1 MKISKIFYI
10 LICVLGVIG
19 WGVYFYPRFLNYPKR
34 VDTFLATL
42 GNSASLLAVNDD
54 REKAYP
60 LVAYSEN
67 GVIKIY
73 DLYKRKLIGELV
85 TGGVVVQALPC
96 YSVWNTSYVL
106 NGKKVAPCNSNVI
119 VFASYSPGTQVDM
132 GAVYIL
138 QIDENGNGR
147 FYKDSEGVILI
158 DTDENNMSEQ
168 IASFICDSDVQR
180 MKYSVQGRVDI
191 TNQTVGKYLTD
202 NQIEKKNIYKIYKN
216 QVLFYQ
222 KTWDSSLYCYSAILD
237 REVTYPDCH
246 NVFTQGDIYLFY
258 SKSPDSGGR
267 ELVMVNP
274 LTLHSVTLAQGQSVS
289 HGVLDSY
296 ITVKCYDLSERYFTF
311 EGEEIKDID
320 AYTAKQAIDEA
331 SSLINGFLGFFN

>member
-1 MKISKIFYI
+1 MKISKISYI

-42 GNSASLLAVNDD
+42 GNSASLLAVNDE

-96 YSVWNTSYVL
+96 FSVWNTNYVL

-119 VFASYSPGTQVDM
+119 VFASYYPGTHVDM

-138 QIDENGNGR
+138 QIDENGNSR

-168 IASFICDSDVQR
+168 ITSFICDSGVQR
-180 MKYSVQGRVDI
+180 MRYSVQGRVDI
-191 TNQTVGKYLTD
+191 TNRTVGKYLTD

-222 KTWDSSLYCYSAILD
+222 KAWDSSLYCYSAILD

-274 LTLHSVTLAQGQSVS
+274 LTLHSVTLARGQSVS
-289 HGVLDSY
+289 HGVLNDY

-311 EGEEIKDID
+311 EGEEINDIN

-331 SSLINGFLGFFN
+331 SSLINGFLGF

>member
-1 MKISKIFYI
+1 MKKLKIVAYMA
-10 LICVLGVIG
+10 ICVFGVFGCGSIDYSERAEQF
-19 WGVYFYPRFLNYPKR
+19 V
-34 VDTFLATL
+34 ATL
-42 GNSASLLAVNDD
+42 NNSACLLAVNDNP
-54 REKAYP
+54 EKAYP

-96 YSVWNTSYVL
+96 FSVWNTNYVL

-119 VFASYSPGTQVDM
+119 VFASYYPGTHVDM

-168 IASFICDSDVQR
+168 ITSFICDSDVQR
-180 MKYSVQGRVDI
+180 IKYSVQGRVDI
-191 TNQTVGKYLTD
+191 TNQTVEKYLTD
-202 NQIEKKNIYKIYKN
+202 NQIEKNNIYKIYNKN

-246 NVFTQGDIYLFY
+246 DVFTQGDTYLFY

-274 LTLHSVTLAQGQSVS
+274 LTLHSVTLARGQSVS
-289 HGVLDSY
+289 HGILDNY

-311 EGEEIKDID
+311 EGEEINDID
-320 AYTAKQAIDEA
+320 AYTVKQAIDKV
-331 SSLINGFLGFFN
+331 SSLLDFFN

>member
-1 MKISKIFYI
+1 MKRSKIFYI
-10 LICVLGVIG
+10 LICFLGVIG

-73 DLYKRKLIGELV
+73 DLYKRKLIGELA
-85 TGGVVVQALPC
+85 TGGECVQALPC

-106 NGKKVAPCNSNVI
+106 NDEKVAPCNSNVI
-119 VFASYSPGTQVDM
+119 IFASYSPGTHVDM

-168 IASFICDSDVQR
+168 ITSFICDSEVQR

-202 NQIEKKNIYKIYKN
+202 NQIEHKNIYKIYNN
-216 QVLFYQ
+216 QVLFYG

-237 REVTYPDCH
+237 REVTYTDCH
-246 NVFTQGDIYLFY
+246 NVFTQGDLYLFY
-258 SKSPDSGGR
+258 SKLSDSGGY

-289 HGVLDSY
+289 HGVLNNY

-311 EGEEIKDID
+311 EGEEIMDID
-320 AYTAKQAIDEA
+320 AYTVKQAIDEV
-331 SSLINGFLGFFN
+331 SSFLDFFN